1 MVRFAR
7 KSGFAEKKEKT
18 TRKAEDATKW
28 TDMFNETTVEPEVK
42 PEQID
47 QKKIQ
52 QHEDDYNRR
61 IEMENSNTEIKKKSK
76 KKKLFNSKSE
86 YEALLKK
93 HSEKIDK
100 EVLNDL
106 FEMKR
111 KYKLNDEEFLER
123 VTKESRSNARRL
135 NRASER
141 DIKRVCFKCRQP
153 GHPITECP
161 EMLKNNTE
169 AAGICYKCGSTEH
182 SMQKCKVKTEPGH
195 FPYAK
200 CFICHETGHITKQV
214 WF

>member
-7 KSGFAEKKEKT
+7 KSGFAEKKEI
-18 TRKAEDATKW
+18 TRKAESATKW
-28 TDMFNETTVEPEVK
+28 ADMFNDTLVEEEIK
-42 PEQID
+42 PDEID
-47 QKKIQ
+47 LKKIQ

-61 IEMENSNTEIKKKSK
+61 IELENSNTDIKKKPK
-76 KKKLFNSKSE
+76 KKKLFNSRSE

-93 HSEKIDK
+93 HSDKVDK

-106 FEMKR
+106 LELKR
-111 KYKLNDEEFLER
+111 KYELSEEEFLER
-123 VTKESRSNARRL
+123 VMKESRSNTRRL
-135 NRASER
+135 SRANER
-141 DIKRVCFKCRQP
+141 DSKRVCFKCRQS
-153 GHPITECP
+153 GHSINDCP

-195 FPYAK
+195 FPFAK

-214 WF
+214 IFL